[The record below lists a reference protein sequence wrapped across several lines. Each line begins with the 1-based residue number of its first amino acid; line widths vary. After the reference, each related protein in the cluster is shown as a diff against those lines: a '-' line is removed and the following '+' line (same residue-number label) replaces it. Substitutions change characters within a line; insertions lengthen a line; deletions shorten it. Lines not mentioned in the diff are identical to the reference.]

1 LKKKEITQEGLN
13 NLINDYFISQTEK
26 MEKEYR
32 TICPGNFPTMYF
44 ACLKQKTLEKMS
56 LQTDLIKGKEDVKK
70 WLLTQIVSA
79 EEAEDLLNIP
89 IIDSDDDSS
98 SDS

>member
-1 LKKKEITQEGLN
+1 LN

-32 TICPGNFPTMYF
+32 MICPGDFPTMYF
-44 ACLKQKTLEKMS
+44 ACLKKKGLEKMS
-56 LQTDLIKGKEDVKK
+56 LQTDLIKGIDDVKK
-70 WLLTQIVSA
+70 WLLNQIVSA
-79 EEAEDLLNIP
+79 EDAEDLLNIP